1 MPRISSHFQLYE
13 KGGDVCG
20 YSSGKT
26 KKTSFFRVAIA
37 FFRVFHVINDRGKQ
51 RGDRGFL
58 GLVAAR
64 VGRYYLSIS
73 PPPISMPKTSKLFG
87 FICECSKK
95 NCFRGT
101 AFGMEIGGGEMLK

>member
-64 VGRYYLSIS
+64 
-73 PPPISMPKTSKLFG
+73 
-87 FICECSKK
+87 
-95 NCFRGT
+95 
-101 AFGMEIGGGEMLK
+101 